1 MSKYLLARFQL
12 RERDTVYL
20 VETEED
26 ILITP
31 FDPDFSE
38 AMQIYQEGAR
48 AFRNVPHELAR

>member
-1 MSKYLLARFQL
+1 LHE
-12 RERDTVYL
+12 RETVYV
-20 VETEED
+20 VESEED

-38 AMQIYQEGAR
+38 AMQIYQEGAS

>member
-1 MSKYLLARFQL
+1 MLERFQL
-12 RERDTVYL
+12 HERDTVYL

-31 FDPDFSE
+31 FDPSFSE

-48 AFRNVPHELAR
+48 AFRNALHE